1 MKKLILLGTTLSVA
15 LLSSAAM
22 ATDFQALTVLQGA
35 APVALQDSELATT
48 EGGAFCTV
56 PDASAGNGNPG
67 GVALCGEIGGA
78 QGAHFAV
85 ANDAPVTGANFLQ
98 VTGGL

>member
-1 MKKLILLGTTLSVA
+1 MKKLALIGSAL
-15 LLSSAAM
+15 LLSSTAM
-22 ATDFQALTVLQGA
+22 AADFQALSVLGST
-35 APVALQDSELATT
+35 PVQLQDSELATT
-48 EGGAFCTV
+48 EGGAFCMV
-56 PDASAGNGNPG
+56 PDASAGNGNAG

-78 QGAHFAV
+78 QGAHFSV